1 MRPHLLGS
9 IVVILP
15 ALLCAQARV
24 APIFETG
31 EIPDSNVD
39 SVAVWVAPDG
49 QPSLLFVTQK
59 DGDRIEIWNASTGA
73 RHLPRPFL
81 GNMTESSLPGD
92 FDRPNGVWVIPHV
105 RHAAGF
111 TGILLVTDQENLRA
125 QAFRL

>member
-1 MRPHLLGS
+1 MMSRLAGS
-9 IVVILP
+9 LVLLP
-15 ALLCAQARV
+15 AVLCAQARV

-73 RHLPRPFL
+73 RHRLWML
-81 GNMTESSLPGD
+81 SSGW
-92 FDRPNGVWVIPHV
+92 RYERG
-105 RHAAGF
+105 
-111 TGILLVTDQENLRA
+111 
-125 QAFRL
+125 